1 MCSELG
7 WPTRGGWRGWADSTM
22 LPSCPERERP
32 PAEGMSGMKVLSGW
46 KGRADRLQRKVT
58 FPVSRHVL
66 ERSREETP
74 VFRFWE
80 GWKRVSGSTLK
91 RT

>member
-1 MCSELG
+1 
-7 WPTRGGWRGWADSTM
+7 
-22 LPSCPERERP
+22 
-32 PAEGMSGMKVLSGW
+32 MKVLSGW

-80 GWKRVSGSTLK
+80 GWKRVWGSTLK